1 MTYPD
6 WIIQSE
12 SMIFCVVINLPR
24 LVFNYT
30 VHRPWKMGHYASKL
44 TEKKIL
50 KSVKKNESKLDLQ
63 NDSDKQVTDA
73 EESIYRYII
82 NI

>member
-1 MTYPD
+1 MKNGPLRFKVD
-6 WIIQSE
+6 
-12 SMIFCVVINLPR
+12 
-24 LVFNYT
+24 
-30 VHRPWKMGHYASKL
+30 G
-44 TEKKIL
+44 KKIL